1 MHVAAKA
8 SDEGLFQGGV
18 LNALLERT
26 LRTLKDV
33 DIELAAQRVAD
44 LRAKHSLQDDALVE
58 HLIWRKARQAGMV
71 GAATSA
77 AALIPGLGGVAAF
90 TVGAAADVGATLR
103 LQSELVMEI
112 AAARGKRL
120 QPDEA
125 RNALLVVAGL
135 NVGAERL
142 VNQASRRLAT
152 RLGERFA
159 GRALVKVIPFVG
171 VAISAAANL
180 LMTYLIGKRADAYFR
195 LGEAHVGDWSESLR
209 ALTGLDERR
218 LSAELGAILSEIGQS
233 IRSRMQQLGA
243 RTEEGWLRLRES
255 AARPIEQRLRR
266 PKASI
271 HHGNLEKQEKG
282 EKQSMLDQLKRRL
295 GIGRPTQK
303 APQETAAM
311 EPQPPSIVD
320 VTDADFDSVVAQS
333 SLPAVVDFWAE
344 WCQPCQVMS
353 AYVEFLA
360 RDYAGRLLVAALDTD
375 ENPQTPT
382 RYNVMGLPTLLL
394 VRNGEEVDRI
404 VGVASYEEIKARV
417 EALLGR
423 A

>member
-1 MHVAAKA
+1 MAAKA
-8 SDEGLFQGGV
+8 SDEDLFHSGL

-26 LRTLKDV
+26 LRTLQDV

-44 LRAKHSLQDDALVE
+44 LRAKHHLQDDVLVE

-120 QPDEA
+120 QPDQA

-152 RLGERFA
+152 RLSERFA
-159 GRALVKVIPFVG
+159 GRALVKAVPFIG

-218 LSAELGAILSEIGQS
+218 LSAELGAILSETGRLV
-233 IRSRMQQLGA
+233 RSRMQQLGA
-243 RTEEGWLRLRES
+243 RTEEGLLRLRES
-255 AARPIEQRLRR
+255 AARPIEQRLRL

-271 HHGNLEKQEKG
+271 HHGDLEKQEKG
-282 EKQSMLDQLKRRL
+282 EKRSMLDKLKQRL
-295 GIGRPTQK
+295 RIGLPTQE

-320 VTDADFDSVVAQS
+320 VTDADFESVVVQS

-360 RDYAGRLLVAALDTD
+360 RDYAGRLLVTALDTD
-375 ENPQTPT
+375 ENPQTPA

-394 VRNGEEVDRI
+394 MRNGEEVDRI
-404 VGVASYEEIKARV
+404 VGMASYGEIKARV